1 MLSASASPISHLSF
15 FTSSAAL
22 TVAQAVA
29 LDAYVS
35 TIFAVQFVSSC
46 VTCRHAVTISLV
58 GNNETKENH
67 MSTSSKTPVA
77 VIKQVITSTSDE
89 ELVTLA
95 KASLVAESRGR
106 TNFLG
111 NLNVVQWS
119 IIEVLCER
127 HPHIIE
133 ALDEWELDLDGD
145 RSQIQVVIDCM
156 EVK

>member
-1 MLSASASPISHLSF
+1 
-15 FTSSAAL
+15 
-22 TVAQAVA
+22 
-29 LDAYVS
+29 
-35 TIFAVQFVSSC
+35 
-46 VTCRHAVTISLV
+46 
-58 GNNETKENH
+58 